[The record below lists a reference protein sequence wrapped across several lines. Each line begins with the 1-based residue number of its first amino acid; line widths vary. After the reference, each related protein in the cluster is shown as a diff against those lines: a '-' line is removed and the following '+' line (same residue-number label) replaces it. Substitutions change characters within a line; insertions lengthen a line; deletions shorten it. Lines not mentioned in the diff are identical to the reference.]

1 MCTLSIVDQ
10 EKSVDGDDDSKSTCV
25 TIISKTGGGR
35 KDEESKQ
42 KTKSYRILSP
52 IFIIL
57 TVIMTT
63 LVAILVLCI
72 AVCLCVT
79 PVDDEASM
87 QTNHTEVP
95 KSKENDDTKS
105 SVSLL
110 EYNRLMNQVVKLNAT
125 VKRLERQIELKSNQ
139 TEAKKLGIRDSWVC
153 YSSTWLFLRFNNM
166 MMMMILVSTKFGTEV
181 EGWSY

>member
-1 MCTLSIVDQ
+1 MLSDGQDICTLSIVDQ
-10 EKSVDGDDDSKSTCV
+10 EQSVDGDDDSKSTSV
-25 TIISKTGGGR
+25 TIISKTGEGR
-35 KDEESKQ
+35 KDEVGHKQ
-42 KTKSYRILSP
+42 ETKSHRILSP

-57 TVIMTT
+57 TIIMTT

-72 AVCLCVT
+72 VVCLCVT

-95 KSKENDDTKS
+95 KSKENDDTKL
-105 SVSLL
+105 SVSWL

-139 TEAKKLGIRDSWVC
+139 TEATKLGIRDSWVC
-153 YSSTWLFLRFNNM
+153 YSST
-166 MMMMILVSTKFGTEV
+166 
-181 EGWSY
+181 